1 MIMFRIILLSIL
13 SVIILVLGIH
23 LSNDY
28 IAVLAAVLF
37 LITGRLVI
45 GAWMWACRPDAS
57 WWWLLWD
64 TPRCLLFIA
73 ISGIFIV
80 FPRIV
85 ILLASG
91 NASLIGAHV
100 IWAYFQTGLRPWSAT
115 ATHYA
120 QHIYLDT
127 PAIVIHGFVLRDHD
141 LRILSIICST
151 IGIVSALLWPP
162 KFGVINWPLTRLFM
176 LLDDALHARP
186 GHLDPVHIRGAQRI
200 HTPVPPTMDKPSP
213 PWEKAP

>member
-1 MIMFRIILLSIL
+1 MFRIILLSML
-13 SVIILVLGIH
+13 SAIILLLGNP

-28 IAVLAAVLF
+28 ITVLAAVLF
-37 LITGRLVI
+37 LITSRLVI
-45 GAWMWACRPDAS
+45 GAWMWACRPEAS
-57 WWWLLWD
+57 WWWLLLD
-64 TPRCLLFIA
+64 TPRFIFLIA

-80 FPRIV
+80 VPRII
-85 ILLASG
+85 ILLATG
-91 NASLIGAHV
+91 NASMIGAHV
-100 IWAYFQTGLRPWSAT
+100 IWAYFRTGLRPWSAT
-115 ATHYA
+115 AAHYA

-127 PAIVIHGFVLRDHD
+127 PAIVIHGFVLRDFD
-141 LRILSIICST
+141 LRVLSIFCST

-162 KFGVINWPLTRLFM
+162 KFGVINWPLTRLLI

-200 HTPVPPTMDKPSP
+200 HTPGSPTTNKPLP